1 MAIGHKAPP
10 KPDPRLNPWRDDIAA
25 DHLRGEVDAP
35 AFVKGQDYEVIAPV
49 TNLHR
54 SPAHGAIV
62 DSQLLLGERF
72 RVYDVKGAWAWGQC
86 QHDDY
91 VGYVLR
97 EDLDQCQNSTHI
109 VRQLRCHI
117 FSDPDIKSRPIM
129 AVSMGA
135 RLAATNTTGRFTEL
149 ESGGFIVTQSIM
161 PKGATV
167 PDYIATARQFIGTP
181 YLWGGRES
189 MGIDCSG
196 LVQIALSMAGRACP
210 RDSDLQEASL
220 GQILTEEPTTG
231 DVVFWRG
238 HVGFISAPGRLL
250 HANATHMQV
259 IEEDFAEACERIAST
274 SGSVTAVKR
283 LSSSG

>member
-1 MAIGHKAPP
+1 MAIGHKTPP

>member
-1 MAIGHKAPP
+1 MAINPKSPP

-25 DHLRGEVDAP
+25 DHLRGEVEAP
-35 AFVKGQDYEVIAPV
+35 AFVRGQDHDVIAPV

-54 SPAHGAIV
+54 SPAHGAVV

-97 EDLDQCQNSTHI
+97 EDLDMCQNITHI
-109 VRQLRCHI
+109 VRQLRSHI

-129 AVSMGA
+129 AVSMGS
-135 RLAATNTTGRFTEL
+135 RLSAIGSSGRFTEL
-149 ESGGFIVTQSIM
+149 ENGGFIVSQAIM
-161 PKGATV
+161 PESATV
-167 PDYIATARQFIGTP
+167 PDYIATARQFLGTP

-196 LVQIALSMAGRACP
+196 LVQIALSMAGLACP

-220 GQILTEEPTTG
+220 GYAVNEEPIAG
-231 DVVFWRG
+231 DIVFWRG
-238 HVGFISAPGRLL
+238 HVGLISAPGRLL

-259 IEEDFAEACERIAST
+259 VEEDFTEASERIAST
-274 SGSVTAVKR
+274 SGSVTAIKR
-283 LSSSG
+283 LRS

>member
-1 MAIGHKAPP
+1 MAIGHKTPP
-10 KPDPRLNPWRDDIAA
+10 KPDPRLNPWRNDIAA

>member
-1 MAIGHKAPP
+1 MGHKTPP

-25 DHLRGEVDAP
+25 DHLRGEVNAP
-35 AFVKGQDYEVIAPV
+35 AFVKGQDYDVISPV

-109 VRQLRCHI
+109 VRHLRCHI

-135 RLAATNTTGRFTEL
+135 RLAAISTTGRFTEL
-149 ESGGFIVTQSIM
+149 ESGGFIVTQAIM
-161 PKGATV
+161 PKSATV

-210 RDSDLQEASL
+210 RDSDMQEASL
-220 GQILTEEPTTG
+220 GQILTGQPTTG

-259 IEEDFAEACERIAST
+259 VEEDFAEACERIAST
-274 SGSVTAVKR
+274 SGSMTALKR